1 MISPVDQGLVDQ
13 LRAAARPAFASLPV
27 LLAYLY
33 GSRAAGRPRA
43 DSDIDVGVLLD
54 PSAAIDADRLASR
67 CSDAL
72 AAASGLGQIETTVL
86 NDAPIRFLGRVLRQR
101 VVLFSR
107 DESARVEYESRIGR
121 MADDVEVW
129 AAVMDRELLA
139 AIAQGRR

>member
-1 MISPVDQGLVDQ
+1 MDQGLVDQ
-13 LRAAARPAFASLPV
+13 LRVAARPAFASLPV

-54 PSAAIDADRLASR
+54 PSEAIDAPDRLASR

-107 DESARVEYESRIGR
+107 DEPARVEYESRIGR